1 MSAEIRAIAR
11 YFPSGR
17 LSNHQLSEAFPEW
30 SVDKIADKTGIHNRY
45 VSGENE
51 FSSDLGLG
59 AAKRL
64 LEEQGIDVE
73 QLDYLIFVT
82 QSPDFALP
90 TTACLVHEGLG
101 MKRSAGA
108 IDLNMGCSGY
118 IYGLGMAQA
127 LVSSGQANNVL
138 LVTSDTYTKYLN
150 VTDKSVRTIFGD
162 GATATWVARSDEIGS
177 IGQFTYGTE
186 GGGARHLIVPHG
198 GLRDAA
204 ELAPRAST
212 IARELVPSNYNLF
225 MDGAEIF
232 NFTLRVAGPSLS
244 QILKSNS
251 LEMEDIDYFVFHQ
264 ANAFMLEHLRKK
276 LDIPAEKFPVMMA
289 NWGNTVS
296 STIPMAIVEMRQ
308 AMKLSGK
315 KRLLLMGFGV
325 GLSWGGTV
333 VNFDFD

>member
-1 MSAEIRAIAR
+1 MAAVIRAIAR
-11 YFPSGR
+11 YFPSGT
-17 LSNHQLSEAFPEW
+17 LSNEQLNISFPEW
-30 SVDKIADKTGIHNRY
+30 SVDKIADKTGIQNRY
-45 VSGENE
+45 IAGETE

-59 AAKRL
+59 AAKKL
-64 LEEQGIDVE
+64 LDDQDLDVSAF
-73 QLDYLIFVT
+73 DYLIFVT

-90 TTACLVHEGLG
+90 TTACLVHDALG
-101 MKRSAGA
+101 MKQSAGA

-118 IYGLGMAQA
+118 VYGLGMAQA
-127 LVSSGQANNVL
+127 LIASGQANHVL

-150 VTDKSVRTIFGD
+150 DGDKSVRTIFGD
-162 GATATWVARSDEIGS
+162 GATATWISETDQSGGIGK
-177 IGQFTYGTE
+177 FTYGTE
-186 GGGARHLIVPHG
+186 GAGSKHLIVPQG
-198 GLRDAA
+198 GLRDGV
-204 ELAPRAST
+204 ELAPRSNSLP
-212 IARELVPSNYNLF
+212 RNLDPSNYNLF

-232 NFTLRVAGPSLS
+232 NFTLRVAGPSLK
-244 QILKSNS
+244 QILTSNS

-276 LDIPAEKFPVMMA
+276 LEIPADKFPVMMA

-308 AMKLSGK
+308 QMKLSGK